1 MRDDVENGG
10 GVEKLNMQPPHPPFG
25 PLLPPGEKGDR
36 AETQAMPLFTPQ
48 RLVMLV
54 FFLQPIA
61 YGSWLPR
68 IPEIQ
73 AGLGLGPASLALA
86 LLGMPCG
93 TLITLPF
100 AGPLVGRIGARTA
113 ILAGFVLY
121 SIAVSLPALAP
132 DIILLFLALMAA
144 GSAISFVE
152 LGLNVQADLVE
163 KASGRLIMNTSH
175 GCWSLGIMAGSLIG
189 SGFAAAGIAPQLA
202 VPLVAIVVLPA
213 ALLVGKVLPT
223 LSDAAPAGET
233 RRSAWSLPSPALV
246 GICLFVF
253 GITMTE
259 GAMADWSAIF
269 LRDAL
274 AADGG
279 LVGLGYSVFAFMV
292 AAGRFGGDLLK
303 RRFGA
308 VGTARLCGTLSL
320 LGGIVLFFAPDVAL
334 ALLGFGIIGV
344 GVSVGFPLAVTAA
357 AGLGDRAASANV
369 AVLSFVALC
378 GFLIGP
384 PLIGFVAEHAD
395 IRFGIACVVPVLAL
409 SLLLTGRLT
418 PRSSRP
424 VHASEADIP
433 GVL

>member
-1 MRDDVENGG
+1 MS
-10 GVEKLNMQPPHPPFG
+10 F
-25 PLLPPGEKGDR
+25 
-36 AETQAMPLFTPQ
+36 FTPQ

-54 FFLQPIA
+54 FFLQPVA
-61 YGSWLPR
+61 FGSWLPR
-68 IPEIQ
+68 IPEVQ
-73 AGLGLGPASLALA
+73 AAMGLGPAALALA

-93 TLITLPF
+93 TLLTLPF

-113 ILAGFVLY
+113 IFVGFIFY
-121 SIAVSLPALAP
+121 SIAASLPVLAP
-132 DIILLFLALMAA
+132 DPILLFIALALA

-163 KASGRLIMNTSH
+163 KTSGKLIMNTSH

-189 SGFAAAGIAPQLA
+189 SGFAAIGLAPGFA
-202 VPLVAIVVLPA
+202 VPLLAALVLPIALFA
-213 ALLVGKVLPT
+213 AKALPVLH
-223 LSDAAPAGET
+223 DAAPAGET
-233 RRSAWSLPSPALV
+233 QRSAWALPSPALI

-274 AADGG
+274 SAEGG

-292 AAGRFGGDLLK
+292 AAGRFGGDTLK
-303 RRFGA
+303 RRFGG
-308 VGTARLCGTLSL
+308 VGTAQICGTLAVAGAVL
-320 LGGIVLFFAPDVAL
+320 LYFAPSVPL
-334 ALLGFGIIGV
+334 ALVGFGIIGV

-357 AGLGDRAASANV
+357 AGIGDRAASANV
-369 AVLSFVALC
+369 AVLSFVALT

-384 PLIGFVAEHAD
+384 PLIGFVAEHWG
-395 IRFGIACVVPVLAL
+395 IRVGVACVIPVLL
-409 SLLLTGRLT
+409 VSLFLTGRLK
-418 PRSSRP
+418 PRPARTAHNP
-424 VHASEADIP
+424 ESEVP